1 MENCVGL
8 SSCEEGEDEVLDVR
22 IKVEIMH
29 KHVECRYKTAA
40 TYTTLHCTVL
50 HCTLHSAAV
59 IWSVLISS
67 KGCGS
72 DSAPQRARSS
82 DYYSHSN

>member
-1 MENCVGL
+1 MLFFFSTINCEKIKNFKKKLSAIMENCVGL

-59 IWSVLISS
+59 I
-67 KGCGS
+67 
-72 DSAPQRARSS
+72 
-82 DYYSHSN
+82 